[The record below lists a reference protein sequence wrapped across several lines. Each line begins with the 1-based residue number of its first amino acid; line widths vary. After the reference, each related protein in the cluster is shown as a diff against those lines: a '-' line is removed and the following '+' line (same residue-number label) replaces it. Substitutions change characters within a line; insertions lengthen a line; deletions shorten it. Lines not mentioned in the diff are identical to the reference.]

1 MKTVLVHSSSFHADD
16 VFAVATLMLAIRE
29 DWYVVRSQ
37 DPKDIAEA
45 DVVFDVGGEYDV
57 TRRRFDHHQTGGA
70 GVRENGIPYASF
82 GLAWKT
88 YGSTAVAAYGVE
100 LAPEALVEVAKAVD
114 ARFVAALDANDCG
127 VDLVASTHSSEVI
140 PSTLSSLVASYNLTW
155 RELEEAG
162 DNADSIRRDRF
173 LQLVEM
179 AKGALDRVIRREI
192 DRRLGEDDVREALDH
207 AADRRVIVL
216 NAERPWFD
224 VLESVEEALYCVYP
238 DSRGGWAAKAVR
250 AKKGSM
256 ESKLPFPES
265 WRGKRDAELVTA
277 SGVADARFCHN
288 SGFLA
293 SANTKEGALALVA
306 ASLAAAGRPNLILTV

>member
-1 MKTVLVHSSSFHADD
+1 MKTVLVHPSSFHADD

-37 DPKDIAEA
+37 DQKDIDGA
-45 DVVFDVGGEYDV
+45 DVVFDIGGIYDV
-57 TRRRFDHHQTGGA
+57 ARRRFDHHQEGGA
-70 GVRENGIPYASF
+70 GVRENGIPLASF

-88 YGSTAVAAYGVE
+88 YGSTAVAAHGAE

-114 ARFVAALDANDCG
+114 ARFVAGFDAIDCG
-127 VDLVASTHSSEVI
+127 VDLVTAAHPSETM
-140 PSTLSSLVASYNLTW
+140 PATLSSLVASYNLTW

-162 DNADSIRRDRF
+162 ENADSIRRDRF
-173 LQLVEM
+173 LQLVEI

-192 DRRLGEDDVREALDH
+192 DRRLGEDDVRAALEH

-216 NAERPWFD
+216 AAERPWFD

-250 AKKGSM
+250 ARKGSM
-256 ESKLPFPES
+256 ESKLPFPEA
-265 WRGKRDAELVTA
+265 WRGKRDAELAAV

-288 SGFLA
+288 SGFVA
-293 SANTKEGALALVA
+293 SANTKEGALALING
-306 ASLAAAGRPNLILTV
+306 SLVAAGRQSLILNV